1 MIVKEY
7 NGHKPR
13 IAESAFVA
21 EDAVLIGDVEIQ
33 ADASVWYGCVLRGD
47 SGRIVIGE
55 GSNVQ
60 DGCILHCD
68 RGFAVNIG
76 RHVTIGHG
84 AIVHGATIEDEVL
97 IGMRATLLNGARVES
112 AGQRTQGDPRR
123 TAGAGHSM
131 PDERAAQR
139 TAGDDPVECDALYR
153 TGKGVSGGAG
163 TGVMCPCFL
172 MENKTDNLDF

>member
-55 GSNVQ
+55 GSNVPVSYTH
-60 DGCILHCD
+60 LTLP
-68 RGFAVNIG
+68 
-76 RHVTIGHG
+76 TI
-84 AIVHGATIEDEVL
+84 A
-97 IGMRATLLNGARVES
+97 
-112 AGQRTQGDPRR
+112 
-123 TAGAGHSM
+123 
-131 PDERAAQR
+131 
-139 TAGDDPVECDALYR
+139 
-153 TGKGVSGGAG
+153 
-163 TGVMCPCFL
+163 
-172 MENKTDNLDF
+172 

>member
-112 AGQRTQGDPRR
+112 GSIVAANQSVEAGSQV
-123 TAGAGHSM
+123 
-131 PDERAAQR
+131 ERGTVITVEFIDYSAQ
-139 TAGDDPVECDALYR
+139 D
-153 TGKGVSGGAG
+153 
-163 TGVMCPCFL
+163 
-172 MENKTDNLDF
+172 

>member
-112 AGQRTQGDPRR
+112 GSIVA
-123 TAGAGHSM
+123 AGALVSEHKVIPGGQLALGIPCRMKELRKEQQATIRWNAMHYIELAKTYRE
-131 PDERAAQR
+131 ERAQ
-139 TAGDDPVECDALYR
+139 E
-153 TGKGVSGGAG
+153 
-163 TGVMCPCFL
+163 
-172 MENKTDNLDF
+172 